1 MAQRRGS
8 GDRAFFIGNNLF
20 LALIFMVMLYPF
32 LYVLAVSLSSPNAV
46 IRNKVFLFPVGFNL
60 TAYRVVADN
69 KGIWTGYA
77 NTLLYTAVGTLIN
90 LVVTSLMAY
99 ALSKKYLWGHKFFSL
114 FVIFTMFFQGGMIP
128 NYLLISN
135 LRMINTIWAIVLPG
149 AVSTWYLMVMR
160 TFFSGLPAELEEAAM
175 VDGCN
180 PLVIFIKIIVPLSKP
195 IFFTMTLFYAVTHW
209 NAYMAPLIYLN
220 DKAKFPLQ
228 IIMRQILITGD
239 TNFTNALS
247 YLDDTSLIISDTIKY
262 AAIIISI
269 LPIVMVY
276 PFIQKYFSKGV
287 MIGSVKG

>member
-1 MAQRRGS
+1 MVKKRGS
-8 GDRAFFIGNNLF
+8 DIAFSTGNNLF
-20 LALIFMVMLYPF
+20 LGLIFIIMIYPF
-32 LYVLAVSLSSPNAV
+32 VYVLAVSLSGPDAV
-46 IRNKVFLFPVGFNL
+46 MQNKVFLFPVGFNL
-60 TAYRVVADN
+60 TAYRAVADN
-69 KGIWTGYA
+69 TGIWTGYT
-77 NTLLYTAVGTLIN
+77 NTILYTVAGTLIN
-90 LVVTSLMAY
+90 LIVTSLMAY
-99 ALSKKYLWGHKFFSL
+99 ALSKKNLWRRKFFSF

-128 NYLLISN
+128 NYLLISK

-160 TFFSGLPAELEEAAM
+160 TFFSEFPAELEEAAM

-180 PLVIFIKIIVPLSKP
+180 PIMIFIRIVLPLSKP
-195 IFFTMTLFYAVTHW
+195 ILSTMTLFYAVTHW

-239 TNFTNALS
+239 TNFTNTLS
-247 YLDDTSLIISDTIKY
+247 YLDDTNLIISDTIKY
-262 AAIIISI
+262 AAIIVSI
-269 LPIVMVY
+269 LPIVIVY

>member
-1 MAQRRGS
+1 VIKRSGS
-8 GDRAFFIGNNLF
+8 DRFFSIGNNVF
-20 LALIFMVMLYPF
+20 LALIFIIMVYPF
-32 LYVLAVSLSSPNAV
+32 IYVLAVSLSSPEAV
-46 IRNKVFLFPVGFNL
+46 IQNKVFLFPVGFNL

-77 NTLLYTAVGTLIN
+77 NTIWYTVIGTLIN
-90 LVVTSLMAY
+90 LAVTSLMAY
-99 ALSKKYLWGHKFFSL
+99 SLSKKYLWGRRFFSL

-128 NYLLISN
+128 NYLLISR
-135 LRMINTIWAIVLPG
+135 LGMINTIWAIVLPG

-160 TFFSGLPAELEEAAM
+160 TFFSELPAELEEAAM

-180 PLVIFIKIIVPLSKP
+180 PLVIFLRIVLPLSKP
-195 IFFTMTLFYAVTHW
+195 ILFTMTLFYAVTHW

-239 TNFTNALS
+239 TNFTNAIS
-247 YLDDTSLIISDTIKY
+247 YLDDTNLIISDTIKY
-262 AAIIISI
+262 ATIIISI
-269 LPIVMVY
+269 LPIVMSY